1 MGLKPLKVEG
11 GTTEER
17 EAKERAAGK
26 AREEERRRKTEAAEL
41 RERIETWACVAC
53 FCPELVHVCTADT
66 PCATKHVCCRSAP
79 LQRLGK

>member
-26 AREEERRRKTEAAEL
+26 AREDERRKKTEAAEL
-41 RERIETWACVAC
+41 RERIET
-53 FCPELVHVCTADT
+53 
-66 PCATKHVCCRSAP
+66 
-79 LQRLGK
+79 